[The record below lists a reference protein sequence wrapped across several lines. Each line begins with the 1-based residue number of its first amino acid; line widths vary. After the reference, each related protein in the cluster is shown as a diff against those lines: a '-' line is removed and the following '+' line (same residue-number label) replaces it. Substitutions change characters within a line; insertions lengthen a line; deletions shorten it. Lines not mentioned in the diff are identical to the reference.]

1 MAFGQDGRFYEVP
14 EELGFKPVYAGRTDI
29 LTGIQGEWSG
39 VEFDGVYL
47 GDYKTGKK
55 PASNA
60 GYPEW
65 PLQLALYSNGIE
77 KTYGDKVD
85 GEIIFHLD
93 KFTGIPTVYDYSD
106 NHARHLESGQRLVDF
121 YHSFKSATIERN
133 GGIPSVTTILKVL
146 DKPAL
151 PPWAANCVK
160 DYVIAKMQTRPSI
173 GRIELFELL
182 EEARKNY
189 RSVSSTAMDVG
200 TRVHDLIE
208 QYLTQGKEPTKRE
221 LFNKEVKAAW
231 DAFMDMWSTLTTEVI
246 RVEAKIY
253 G

>member
-1 MAFGQDGRFYEVP
+1 MAFGSDGRFYEQPEKLNFVP
-14 EELGFKPVYAGRTDI
+14 RYAGRTDI
-29 LTGIQGEWSG
+29 LAGIQGEWTG
-39 VEFDGVYL
+39 VELDGIYL

-55 PASNA
+55 PTSRL

-65 PLQLALYSNGIE
+65 PLQLSLYSNGIE
-77 KTYGDKVD
+77 KTYGDQVD

-93 KFTGIPTVYDYSD
+93 KFTGIPTIYDYSD
-106 NHARHLESGQRLVDF
+106 EHAYHLEAGQLLVEF
-121 YHSFKSATIERN
+121 YHVFKRDYIIKN

-151 PPWAANCVK
+151 PPWAANMATEYIK
-160 DYVIAKMQTRPSI
+160 QKMQTRPSI
-173 GRIELFELL
+173 GRIELFDLL

-189 RSVSSTAMDVG
+189 RTVSSTAMDVG

-221 LFNKEVKAAW
+221 RFNKEVSAAW

-246 RVEAKIY
+246 RVEARIY